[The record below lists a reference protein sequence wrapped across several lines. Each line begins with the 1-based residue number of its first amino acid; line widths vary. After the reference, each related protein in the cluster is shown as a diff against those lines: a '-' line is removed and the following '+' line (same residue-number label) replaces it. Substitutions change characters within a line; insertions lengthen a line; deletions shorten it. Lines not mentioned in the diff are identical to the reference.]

1 MSRIRL
7 IIKVSSERGMSK
19 NRLAPG
25 LMLLETSLNPGIT
38 TRPEGSIGERKS
50 KTPLPK

>member
-1 MSRIRL
+1 MSLYKYL
-7 IIKVSSERGMSK
+7 ILTYNLNQI
-19 NRLAPG
+19 NTAA
-25 LMLLETSLNPGIT
+25 LNPGIT